1 MLSMG
6 KTDMDIAEKA
16 IENIKTFLKVATGEK
31 EYKFASEQ
39 ISEDLSKN
47 ILLDKKFLQT
57 KIDEIDLECSKDET
71 KTKTLTLE
79 YTENYSNQRSLNYAY
94 SERKKLFQMG
104 WDSKIGE
111 EYRAGLAKESL
122 NKLQEEEE
130 EVSWKKA

>member
-6 KTDMDIAEKA
+6 KTNLDIAEKA
-16 IENIKTFLKVATGEK
+16 IENIKTFLQVATGEK

-57 KIDEIDLECSKDET
+57 KIDEIDIECAKDDT
-71 KTKTLTLE
+71 RAKTLTLE
-79 YTENYSNQRSLNYAY
+79 HVENYSNQRSLNYAY

-111 EYRAGLAKESL
+111 E
-122 NKLQEEEE
+122 
-130 EVSWKKA
+130 